1 MALFFMEYSMHF
13 NLTPRKTKT
22 WQTVLYILS
31 FLYLT
36 VSTLLVLFLME
47 RFIVNHTYWL
57 LSIGLLIV
65 LYIGFL
71 IWLTLIH
78 TQTRLIRIEPQQKFH
93 NKATF
98 SSYFYISIILVFLTF
113 FQISYVLPY
122 CLTLALGERQSIISE
137 VQTQRK
143 KSKYDCKYQLS
154 PVANTST
161 FFKYCVSSDIFE
173 QYPNRTINQANIQ
186 QRFSHFGVII
196 EQIQLQEKSS
206 S

>member
-93 NKATF
+93 NKTTF

-122 CLTLALGERQSIISE
+122 CLTLALGERQSIIAE

-143 KSKYDCKYQLS
+143 K
-154 PVANTST
+154 ANMTVNISSVRWQIRARFLNIVFRLIFLNNTQIEPST
-161 FFKYCVSSDIFE
+161 RPIFS
-173 QYPNRTINQANIQ
+173 NALATL
-186 QRFSHFGVII
+186 V
-196 EQIQLQEKSS
+196 
-206 S
+206 

>member
-1 MALFFMEYSMHF
+1 MHF

-98 SSYFYISIILVFLTF
+98 SNYFYISIVLVFLTF

-122 CLTLALGERQSIISE
+122 CLTLALGERQSIIAE

-143 KSKYDCKYQLS
+143 K
-154 PVANTST
+154 ANMTVNISSVRWQIRAR

>member
-1 MALFFMEYSMHF
+1 MEYSMHF

-47 RFIVNHTYWL
+47 RFIVNHIYWL

-78 TQTRLIRIEPQQKFH
+78 IQTRLIRIEPQQKFH

-98 SSYFYISIILVFLTF
+98 SNYFYISIVLVFLTF

-122 CLTLALGERQSIISE
+122 CLTLALGERQSIIAE

-143 KSKYDCKYQLS
+143 K
-154 PVANTST
+154 ANMTVNISSVRWQIRAR